1 MVKRIILVSAVCL
14 GICSGAKVWRAAQ
27 QDNPDTIFHV
37 NVNMVQ
43 LDVAVTDKKGNYIT
57 GLSPWDFVIYEDGIT
72 QKMATF
78 GEENEAPRSLEDYPR
93 RNAALGEDPPTKT
106 VRQAREGAVQPL
118 LRKESPDRI
127 ASMVAGASVF
137 ILFDTSRSEEHTP

>member
-1 MVKRIILVSAVCL
+1 M
-14 GICSGAKVWRAAQ
+14 AAQ
-27 QDNPDTIFHV
+27 QDNPDTVFHV

-57 GLSPWDFVIYEDGIT
+57 GLSPWDFAIYEDGIA

-78 GEENEAPRSLEDYPR
+78 GEENEVPRSLEDYPR
-93 RNAALGEDPPTKT
+93 RNAALGAAPPTKT
-106 VRQAREGAVQPL
+106 GRQAREGAVQPL

-127 ASMVAGASVF
+127 ASMVAGQVSSSFSIPATTCTRDLYTPRMPLRNS
-137 ILFDTSRSEEHTP
+137 SARSTIRTG